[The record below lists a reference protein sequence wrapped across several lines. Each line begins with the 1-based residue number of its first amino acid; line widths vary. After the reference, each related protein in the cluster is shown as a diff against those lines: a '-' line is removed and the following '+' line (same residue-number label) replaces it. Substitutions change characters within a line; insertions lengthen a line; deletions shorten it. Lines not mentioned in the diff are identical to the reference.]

1 MRFIFPGARCIVSWN
16 NWMSILKSRSPIL
29 AICLDSA
36 RWFLCVDLL
45 AVLLAVMLPWSTT
58 AVGVL
63 VVLGLIASIPLIPT
77 LDTRAFLRLLSSPI
91 CLWPLALFAL
101 ALAGTLWAGSPW
113 PERLRGISPVARLLL
128 IPFLLYHFE
137 RSKRGAWVFM
147 GFLGSCTLLMA
158 LSWIVLFVPELKLT
172 ADVNPGVPVK
182 NYIDQSQEF
191 SLCIVALLPCIMM
204 LYRQQRYLAAAGCA
218 VLALGFFANMAFV
231 VSARTVLL
239 YLPVL
244 LALFALIHLDRR
256 VSVSLLAGVAVVATA
271 VWFSSPYLQ
280 ARISAIA
287 TEYHEYELNIPA
299 STGRRLEYWQK
310 SLRFFAAS
318 PLIGNGTGATKTLF
332 ERDAQGRTGLAGEVT
347 RNPHNQTLNVAVQWG
362 MLGVVVLYAMWLSHL
377 LLFLRG
383 DGMASW
389 IGLLVVAQNMVSSL
403 LNSHLFDFHE
413 GYMYVLGVG
422 VAGGM
427 SLAARERSREAPAV
441 PCGGASAAA

>member
-1 MRFIFPGARCIVSWN
+1 
-16 NWMSILKSRSPIL
+16 LKSSHAIL
-29 AICLDSA
+29 AAWFDSA
-36 RWFLCVDLL
+36 RWFRYADLL

-63 VVLGLIASIPLIPT
+63 GVLFLLALIPLIPT

-91 CLWPLALFAL
+91 CLAPVAIFAL
-101 ALAGTLWAGSPW
+101 ALVGTLWADSPW
-113 PERLRGISPVARLLL
+113 PERLQGVNPVARLLI
-128 IPFLLYHFE
+128 IPFLLYHFQ
-137 RSKRGAWVFM
+137 RSERGAWVLI
-147 GFLGSCTLLMA
+147 GFLGSCALLMG
-158 LSWIVLFVPELKLT
+158 LSWIVLFAPELKLT
-172 ADVNPGVPVK
+172 ATANAGVPVK

-191 SLCIVALLPCIMM
+191 SLCMVALLPFMM
-204 LYRQQRYLAAAGCA
+204 SFYRQRRYLAAAGCA
-218 VLALGFFANMAFV
+218 ALALGFFANMAFV
-231 VSARTVLL
+231 ASARTVLL

-244 LALFALIHLDRR
+244 LALFALIHLERR
-256 VSVSLLAGVAVVATA
+256 VSLLLLAGVAVVATA

-280 ARISAIA
+280 ARMSAIA

-318 PLIGNGTGATKTLF
+318 PIFGNGTGATKTLF
-332 ERDAQGRTGLAGEVT
+332 ERDALGKAGLAGEVT
-347 RNPHNQTLNVAVQWG
+347 RNPHNQTLNVAIQWG
-362 MLGVVVLYAMWLSHL
+362 VLGMVALYAMWLSHL

-383 DGMASW
+383 QGMASW

-422 VAGGM
+422 IAGGM
-427 SLAARERSREAPAV
+427 SLRAQTSKNDQAGLRGCS
-441 PCGGASAAA
+441 